1 VKFVA
6 KANAL
11 AVATRAAASAIDD
24 KAAKRSAFLGALLIN
39 ADHAGLRFVAT
50 DLDVAIAANCA
61 ATVAEAGR
69 GATPGGALA
78 KLLCDIAPDTEVSV
92 ETVDSRLQVK
102 AGGSRYRLPALL
114 PEDFP
119 TAPATTSTSELVLS
133 HNEVRHLFGSVA
145 FAMNTEGARVYLRG
159 VYLHCDA
166 RGHLCGV
173 ATDGHRL
180 ALASSAITPAPHAL
194 PANGD
199 SVGVIIP
206 IKTVFLIS
214 KLKAAEIELRA
225 DDRVIEIR
233 AGDLLIASRLID
245 GTFPDYQRIVPA
257 ESSSVA
263 TLEREALLAALKRL
277 RAVRDAAEQNINVE
291 LSWRKGADAI
301 RMAVA
306 DLGEDFVAAETTGAA
321 EIALSV
327 TQMLTMA
334 EEITEAKQ
342 LRLGVSDKLSPIRI
356 AAGADFLA
364 VLAPCVR

>member
-24 KAAKRSAFLGALLIN
+24 RTAKRSVVLGALLID
-39 ADHAGLRFVAT
+39 ADHTDLKFVGT
-50 DLDVAIAANCA
+50 DLDVAITASCA
-61 ATVAEAGR
+61 AAVAEVGR
-69 GATPGGALA
+69 TATPGEALA

-92 ETVDSRLQVK
+92 ESVDSRLQVK

-119 TAPATTSTSELVLS
+119 RAPATTSTTEMVLS
-133 HNEVRHLFGSVA
+133 HDGVGRLFGSVA

-159 VYLHCDA
+159 VYLHCDG

-194 PANGD
+194 PANGE
-199 SVGVIIP
+199 SVGVIVP
-206 IKTVFLIS
+206 IKTVNLIS

-225 DDRVIEIR
+225 DDKVIEIR
-233 AGDLLIASRLID
+233 ADDISIVSKLVD
-245 GTFPDYQRIVPA
+245 GTFPDYPRIIPPK
-257 ESSSVA
+257 SGNVA

-277 RAVRDAAEQNINVE
+277 RAVRDAAEQNINME
-291 LSWRKGADAI
+291 LTWKKGDDAV
-301 RMAVA
+301 RMAIA
-306 DLGEDFVAAETTGAA
+306 DLGEDFVAAKTIGAA

-327 TQMLTMA
+327 AQMLVMA
-334 EEITEAKQ
+334 EEIEGKQ
-342 LRLGVSDKLSPIRI
+342 LQLGVSDKLSPVRI
-356 AAGADFLA
+356 AAGENFLA